1 MVPEVDAASVAW
13 MNYTL
18 VASNALT
25 IPLVLITKEKYVR
38 SDLDAPS
45 NTFQSNNLFG
55 DDEEDGDTAIS
66 SSNVPY
72 HVMQ

>member
-45 NTFQSNNLFG
+45 NTLQSNNLFG

>member
-45 NTFQSNNLFG
+45 NTFQSNDLFG